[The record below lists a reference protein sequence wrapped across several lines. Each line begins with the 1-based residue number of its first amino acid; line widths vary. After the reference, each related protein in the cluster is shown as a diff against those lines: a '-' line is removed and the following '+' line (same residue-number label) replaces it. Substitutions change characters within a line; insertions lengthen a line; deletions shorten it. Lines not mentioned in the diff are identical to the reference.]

1 MIKLHYGGED
11 HYFHETDILTPGEH
25 YQKMC
30 NISSDIN
37 EHLPTLKKYTEDC
50 ISVTEMGVR
59 CACSTW
65 SFIEGK
71 PKKITC
77 IDIKYDFFEPS
88 EKFVNQM
95 CENYGIQFNWITGDT
110 LKLEIEKTDLLFID
124 TLHTYN
130 QLYSELILHHKN
142 VNKYIILHD
151 TTTFADIDELLYEH
165 ASDEIKNKDIIKS
178 GLNLAI
184 SDFLIEN
191 KEWSIKE
198 VFTNNNGL
206 TVLSK
211 SN

>member
-11 HYFHETDILTPGEH
+11 HYFHETDILTPGKH

-30 NISSDIN
+30 NITSDIN
-37 EHLPTLKKYTEDC
+37 EHLPTLKKYTEMC
-50 ISVTEMGVR
+50 EKVTEMGVR
-59 CACSTW
+59 FACSTW
-65 SFIEGK
+65 AFLEGR

-77 IDIKYDFFEPS
+77 YDINYDFFEPS
-88 EKFVNQM
+88 SELLKKMSESYN
-95 CENYGIQFNWITGDT
+95 IQFEFITGDS

-151 TTTFADIDELLYEH
+151 TTTFADIDEPLYEH

-191 KEWSIKE
+191 KELSIKE